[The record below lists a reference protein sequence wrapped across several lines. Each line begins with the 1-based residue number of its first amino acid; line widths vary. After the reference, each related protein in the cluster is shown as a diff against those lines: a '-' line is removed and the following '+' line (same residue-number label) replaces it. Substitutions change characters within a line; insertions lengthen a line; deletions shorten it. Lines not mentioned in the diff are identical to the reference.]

1 MSLPYYLKAKRLD
14 FSTGQALIA
23 MLNEEEAYHFGIHA
37 GDKIAITWR
46 GNKKA
51 VVEVNLS
58 DKRIKPGQI
67 GLYQEIWSK
76 HDIATHEIVEVSVL
90 GRPDSIKAIQRKLL
104 GKPLTEEECF
114 SIIKDIVNNRISN
127 TEITYFVA
135 ATYMYPYTD
144 NELYYMTKAVAE
156 TGDIIKYSGLVVDKH
171 SVGGIAGNR
180 TTMVIIPIIASLGLK
195 IPKTSSRAI
204 TSPAGTSDTMEVLAP
219 VTFTAADMKTIVQK
233 TNSCMVW
240 GGGFSL
246 APADDRILKVTYPLS
261 LEPYDKMIVS
271 IMAKKVATSVN
282 HLIIDMPVGDTA
294 KIPDM
299 KTAAMLEKKFLYIGK
314 RFGMKMKVI
323 KTTTLDP
330 IGQGIG
336 PSLEARDVLRLLQ
349 RKDTRPLDLESK
361 SVRLAGEL
369 LELAG
374 KAKKGEGKKL
384 AMKQLESGAA
394 WKQMQKI
401 IKAQGGNE
409 KIDSEDITIGAIKH
423 YIDAP
428 KSGKVT
434 FTDNKNIN
442 TLCRI
447 LGAPNEKM
455 AGIYL
460 NVEYGDMVKKGERMY
475 TLYAQSQQRM
485 ELAKAALKKT
495 KIFKIG

>member
-37 GDKIAITWR
+37 GDKIALTWR
-46 GNKKA
+46 GNKKT

-67 GLYQEIWSK
+67 GLYREIWK
-76 HDIATHEIVEVSVL
+76 KFDIETNEIVEVSVL

-104 GKPLTEEECF
+104 GKPLTEKESF
-114 SIIKDIVNNRISN
+114 SIIQDIVNNRISN

-156 TGDIIKYSGLVVDKH
+156 TGDIIKYTGLVVDKH

-180 TTMVIIPIIASLGLK
+180 TTMIIIPIIASLGLK

-219 VTFTAADMKTIVQK
+219 VTFTAADMKTIVKK

-240 GGGFSL
+240 GGGFNL

-294 KIPDM
+294 KIPNM
-299 KTAAMLEKKFLYIGK
+299 KTANELEKRFMYLGK
-314 RFGMKMKVI
+314 RFGMKIKVI

-349 RKDTRPLDLESK
+349 RKDTRPLDLEKK

-374 KAKKGEGKKL
+374 KAKKGEGKAM

-394 WKQMQKI
+394 WKQMQSI
-401 IKAQGGNE
+401 IKAQGGND
-409 KIDSEDITIGAIKH
+409 KVDSEDITVGALKH
-423 YIDAP
+423 YIDVP

-447 LGAPNEKM
+447 LGAPAEKM

-460 NVEYGDMVKKGERMY
+460 NVEYGDTVKKGERMY

-495 KIFKIG
+495 KIFTIG